1 MRPQD
6 IQLAVS
12 MFAGMAVGVLWPEVG
27 LPFQPAVLYLMLF
40 ILLMSF
46 LRIDFGPLLRMGPR
60 EGALLAAWT
69 GMKLVALPLI
79 AWGVTML
86 VAPRYALPVLLLSGV
101 STGVTAPFFAQILG
115 ADAPRVLQMVV
126 ATSLLVPFT
135 LPALVKLLMGQEI
148 DIPFS
153 HMARMLVI
161 IILVPFIAAALIR
174 RFWPALVRTVA
185 RFQFPLSLS
194 CFFVINM
201 AVFAN
206 YSGFLGEHRVK
217 LLGALAAAC
226 LLAVVYCA
234 VGYLAGRLAG
244 ARVGGLTGAVD
255 MAFINNVLII
265 VFASQFFG
273 PETPLVAAMYMI
285 PYFVLVPVLRR
296 VAGGAAAG

>member
-12 MFAGMAVGVLWPEVG
+12 MFSGMAVGALWPEIG

-46 LRIDFGPLLRMGPR
+46 LRIDFGPLLRLGPR

-79 AWGVTML
+79 AWGLAML
-86 VAPRYALPVLLLSGV
+86 LAPRYALPVLLLSGV
-101 STGVTAPFFAQILG
+101 STGVTAPFFAQMLG

-153 HMARMLVI
+153 HMARMLVV
-161 IILVPFIAAALIR
+161 IILVPFVAAALVR
-174 RFWPALVRTVA
+174 RFWPALARGLS
-185 RFQFPLSLS
+185 RFQFPLSLG
-194 CFFVINM
+194 CFFVINL
-201 AVFAN
+201 AVFAG
-206 YSGFLGEHRVK
+206 YSGFLGEHRAELV
-217 LLGALAAAC
+217 GALAAAC
-226 LLAVVYCA
+226 LLAVVYGG

-244 ARVGGLTGAVD
+244 AQVGGLTGAVD
-255 MAFINNVLII
+255 MAFINNVLVI
-265 VFASQFFG
+265 VFASRFFG

-285 PYFVLVPVLRR
+285 PYFVMVPILRR
-296 VAGGAAAG
+296 VSAAGAR